1 MRGFILEFKVADSE
15 ENLEKKAE
23 EALEQIKDKKYF
35 VSLQDRGI
43 KEIIFVGMAFYKKFV
58 KIKSL
63 EY

>member
-1 MRGFILEFKVADSE
+1 MDFVS
-15 ENLEKKAE
+15 NLSGKTLLIHLQNT
-23 EALEQIKDKKYF
+23 LEQIKDKKYF